1 MKIANIILSIY
12 GHNAVNIAKKFQG
25 DYCYRGIY
33 NHGKRIAQLEIVIDE
48 PGYYAGLENKWIDV
62 TILGNNFESTL
73 KQLRRLGFAGCWVLC
88 YAEGMNSNKLSDE
101 VFFEI

>member
-12 GHNAVNIAKKFQG
+12 GHHAVDIAKKFQ
-25 DYCYRGIY
+25 DNYCYRGIY

-62 TILGNNFESTL
+62 TILGNNFDATL
-73 KQLRRLGFAGCWVLC
+73 KQLRRLGFANCWTLC
-88 YAEGMNSNKLSDE
+88 YAGDIDGKKLSDE
-101 VFFEI
+101 VFFKI